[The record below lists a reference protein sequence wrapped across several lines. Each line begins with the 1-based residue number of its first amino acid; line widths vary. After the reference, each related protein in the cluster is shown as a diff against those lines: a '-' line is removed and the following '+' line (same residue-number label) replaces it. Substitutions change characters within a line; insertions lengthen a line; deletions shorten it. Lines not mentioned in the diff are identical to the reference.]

1 MHHPRCGAWR
11 MGGQAQVSIGV
22 PVRKIREQEASFK
35 WVMTE
40 NFPYSVEDV
49 NPQSQEYHEF

>member
-1 MHHPRCGAWR
+1 
-11 MGGQAQVSIGV
+11 MGGQVQVSIGV

-49 NPQSQEYHEF
+49 NPQGQEYHEF